1 MLTDEL
7 DFLRESNNI
16 ENEWSDLSLQDS
28 IHAWQ
33 YATRRKH
40 LILKDV
46 LQIHA
51 LLMRTR
57 KTISFSE
64 KGFMRTKPVWIGGHE
79 AMNWTLIPQA
89 LKEWLKDVNDITD
102 KGKTEL
108 EADKVTFCKLHHIR
122 YEAIHPFI
130 DGNGRTGRIFYNWQR
145 IKLGLPIHIIHTG
158 KEQLEYYKWFDKPS
172 KKT

>member
-40 LILKDV
+40 LTVKDILN
-46 LQIHA
+46 IHA

-57 KTISFSE
+57 KTIGESD
-64 KGFMRTKPVWIGGHE
+64 KGNIRTKPVYIGGHE
-79 AMNWTLIPQA
+79 AMNWTFIPNA
-89 LKEWLKDVNDITD
+89 LNQWVINLNDVVNNGQQEQETFKEQICFKM
-102 KGKTEL
+102 
-108 EADKVTFCKLHHIR
+108 HIK

-130 DGNGRTGRIFYNWQR
+130 DGNGRSGRLLLSWMR
-145 IKLGLPIHIIHTG
+145 VKLGLPIEVIYERE
-158 KEQLEYYKWFDKPS
+158 KQSYYKWFFK
-172 KKT
+172 